1 MQETAMPQAT
11 IALRRFGVHLHSWIE
26 PQMRRTNPLDEGIDR
41 YVCTRCTHE
50 HDFFCDFPLDQ
61 HVRLIDSARH
71 FCLNRSCGE
80 VSIDRS
86 WLIVE
91 DLIFVAAPRRLLGAS
106 CGAMR
111 RKGVFS
117 GGGRRLRGSR
127 NFS

>member
-50 HDFFCDFPLDQ
+50 